1 MKVDGRCHCGKIE
14 YEAEV
19 DETKVQICHCLD
31 CQTLTGSAYR
41 VTIPASPD
49 RFRIKFGEPR
59 VYYKPPTAAP
69 AEAMHFVGIAAAL
82 SFACRQTTIRTIP
95 FAWAD
100 WISAWLSALRAGKF
114 GFEGDC
120 HGWKTSVS
128 SRRLIKKSL
137 ARAMA
142 GSCP

>member
-1 MKVDGRCHCGKIE
+1 MKVEGRCHCGKIE

-59 VYYKPPTAAP
+59 VYYKTADSGSRRGHA
-69 AEAMHFVGIAAAL
+69 F
-82 SFACRQTTIRTIP
+82 C
-95 FAWAD
+95 
-100 WISAWLSALRAGKF
+100 
-114 GFEGDC
+114 GDC
-120 HGWKTSVS
+120 GSPVFRLPTDNNPNYSLRVGGLDQRMALGPPRRQIWVR
-128 SRRLIKKSL
+128 RRLPWVENI
-137 ARAMA
+137 
-142 GSCP
+142 GIIPEIN